1 MGASLINEGIDEKII
16 NTRKNTLNYVS
27 HKTLTISE
35 EAYEALAELKK
46 EGESFTELIKRITQ
60 PLRKKK
66 LRDFVGV
73 MAGKEYDDFEQAV
86 LEVRHS
92 MSSRSMRLKL

>member
-1 MGASLINEGIDEKII
+1 M
-16 NTRKNTLNYVS
+16 
-27 HKTLTISE
+27 
-35 EAYEALAELKK
+35 
-46 EGESFTELIKRITQ
+46 
-60 PLRKKK
+60 KKK

-73 MAGKEYDDFEQAV
+73 MAGKEYDDFEKAV